1 MRRIAPSILAADFA
15 NLAAAVEPVADTGV
29 LHLDVMDGHFVP
41 NISFGPPVIESL
53 RPRTDA
59 YFDTHLMI
67 AEPERYVDP
76 FVEAG
81 ADRLTV
87 HVEACDDVASVLET
101 IHDRGVDAGVALN
114 PDTPVEA
121 ATDAFDRA
129 DVVVVMGVQPGFGG
143 QSFIEATVGKVETV
157 AGVYDGEIEVD
168 GGIDADTGPACGAAG
183 ADTFVIG
190 SSLFGAEDVRTR
202 LADLEAALGVEA

>member
-1 MRRIAPSILAADFA
+1 
-15 NLAAAVEPVADTGV
+15 
-29 LHLDVMDGHFVP
+29 MDGHFVP

>member
-15 NLAAAVEPVADTGV
+15 DLAAAVEPVARTGI

-53 RPRTDA
+53 RPRTEA

-67 AEPERYVDP
+67 ADPGRYVDA
-76 FVEAG
+76 FADAG

-87 HVEACDDVASVLET
+87 HAEACDDVETTLEA
-101 IHDRGVDAGVALN
+101 IHDRGLDAGLALN

-129 DVVVVMGVQPGFGG
+129 DAVVVMSVQPGFGG

-168 GGIDADTGPACGAAG
+168 GGIDADTGPKCAAAG

-190 SSLFGAEDVRTR
+190 SSLFGADDVPAR
-202 LADLEAALGVEA
+202 LRALETALGIEG